1 MVLGTIGRKVA
12 PACGTLHFMTSDPL
26 LSLVDEE
33 RTEAIHRQ
41 REREHRLKQQA
52 QEQASLLGTLL
63 DLAEQQE
70 TVSIRTESG
79 NTHCGIIQTI
89 GRDFIAMTMRG
100 DVNVYCTL
108 SAIATV
114 RPQTNALHGPAYGDR
129 EPSLDLLF
137 IEFLA
142 TAAEGH
148 PWVTITSTGREQVSG
163 RLSAVGVDVVTIQ
176 LEGDRPSVC
185 YVSSAAVAE
194 AILRSAIR

>member
-1 MVLGTIGRKVA
+1 MRT
-12 PACGTLHFMTSDPL
+12 ACGTLLFVTSDPL
-26 LSLVDEE
+26 LSLIDQE
-33 RTEAIHRQ
+33 RTVAIHRQ
-41 REREHRLKQQA
+41 RERERQLKQQA

-79 NTHCGIIQTI
+79 NTHCGVVQAV
-89 GRDFIAMTMRG
+89 GRDFIAMTRRS
-100 DVNVYCTL
+100 DVNVYCAL
-108 SAIATV
+108 GAIVTV
-114 RPQTNALHGPAYGDR
+114 RPQANEHGPASGDR
-129 EPSLDLLF
+129 ESSLDLLF

-142 TAAEGH
+142 TAAEEQ
-148 PWVTITSTGREQVSG
+148 PWVTITSSGSEQVSG
-163 RLSAVGVDVVTIQ
+163 RLSAVGVDVVTIE